1 MSDSDSV
8 ESELDKNE
16 DNVENSDSIAD
27 KKEDIGS
34 VISEKEEKPIESAD
48 SKQVQVSTKQND
60 VDDLKSDFSQ
70 KTVISNQDQLKQEL
84 SDVESDLGALKVPH
98 EEVNTAV
105 STGSL
110 IKEGS
115 LLSELDNL
123 ITKRHFADEE
133 KRKQKQMKLFTG
145 YHRTK
150 DGSHLIIDD
159 EL

>member
-1 MSDSDSV
+1 M
-8 ESELDKNE
+8 KNE
-16 DNVENSDSIAD
+16 DT
-27 KKEDIGS
+27 
-34 VISEKEEKPIESAD
+34 ISLKPEQEEKSIKSTDSEQASAAI
-48 SKQVQVSTKQND
+48 KQANEDD
-60 VDDLKSDFSQ
+60 VKSDFSQ
-70 KTVISNQDQLKQEL
+70 KTVISNQDQLKQEM
-84 SDVESDLGALKVPH
+84 SDVESDLGELKVPH
-98 EEVNTAV
+98 EEISTAV
-105 STGSL
+105 LTGSL

>member
-1 MSDSDSV
+1 M
-8 ESELDKNE
+8 KNE
-16 DNVENSDSIAD
+16 NTTSI
-27 KKEDIGS
+27 K
-34 VISEKEEKPIESAD
+34 SEQEEKSTKSAD
-48 SKQVQVSTKQND
+48 SEQASAVTKQADESD
-60 VDDLKSDFSQ
+60 VKSDFSQ
-70 KTVISNQDQLKQEL
+70 KTVISNQVQLKQEM
-84 SDVESDLGALKVPH
+84 SDVESDLGELKVPH
-98 EEVNTAV
+98 EEISTAV

-145 YHRTK
+145 YQRTK
-150 DGSHLIIDD
+150 DGSHLIVDD